1 MASRSGK
8 LLQPTRGARPL
19 TPNPMSRE
27 TRKRRLII
35 RTVVYGSLILGI
47 GIPVSLLAWEVAAM
61 PGQSH
66 AGTLPPLGEAQHSA
80 AARLKDT
87 VTALV
92 SIGERHT
99 GRPEALN
106 AARDRVDRAL
116 REATGRPTRWQTFPV
131 HDVDCSNIVV
141 ELPGTRYPDEIVVVG
156 AHYDTAEGTPGA
168 NDNGSGTAALV
179 ELAARLSKAPH
190 DRTLRLV
197 AFVNEEPPHFQTS
210 DMGSNLAAYESRQAG
225 ENIIGML
232 SLETMGYFTDAKGSQ
247 AYPSFI
253 SLLYP
258 STGNFIAFVG
268 NKASRTLV
276 RTAVGAF
283 RKSVE
288 FPSEGAVLPGSLP
301 GVGWSDHWAYWQ
313 AGYPALMVTDTA
325 PFRYAHYHEA
335 TDTPERVDFERLARV
350 VDGLEAVITNLL
362 AHGVPDA

>member
-1 MASRSGK
+1 MASLPGK
-8 LLQPTRGARPL
+8 NLQTPHDPRTL
-19 TPNPMSRE
+19 TPKS
-27 TRKRRLII
+27 TSHATKRRRLFI
-35 RTVVYGSLILGI
+35 RTVVYGSLILGL
-47 GIPVSLLAWEVAAM
+47 GIPFSLLAWEVAAM

-66 AGTLPPLGEAQHSA
+66 DGTLPPLTEAQHDA
-80 AARLKDT
+80 AARLKET

-92 SIGERHT
+92 AIGERHT

-106 AARDRVDRAL
+106 AARDRVDREL
-116 REATGRPTRWQTFPV
+116 REATGRPTRWQTFRV
-131 HDVDCSNIVV
+131 NDVDCSNIVV
-141 ELPGTRYPDEIVVVG
+141 ELPGTRLPDEIVVVG

-179 ELAARLSKAPH
+179 ELAARLSKTSH
-190 DRTLRLV
+190 DRTLRLI

-210 DMGSNLAAYESRQAG
+210 DMGSNKAAYESRQAG

-232 SLETMGYFTDAKGSQ
+232 SLETMGYFTDAEDTQ

-268 NKASRTLV
+268 DETSRTLV

-283 RKSVE
+283 RDSVE
-288 FPSEGAVLPGSLP
+288 FPSEGAVLPASLP

-325 PFRYAHYHEA
+325 PFRYAHYHEP

-350 VDGLEAVITNLL
+350 VDGVEGVVTTIL
-362 AHGVPDA
+362 AGGLPNG